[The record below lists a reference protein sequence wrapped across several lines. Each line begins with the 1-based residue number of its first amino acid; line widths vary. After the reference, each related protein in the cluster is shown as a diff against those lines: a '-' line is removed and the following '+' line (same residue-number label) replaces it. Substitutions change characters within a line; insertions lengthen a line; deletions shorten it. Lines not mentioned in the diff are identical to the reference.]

1 MKRFVTLM
9 WVILISIM
17 NYAQTPQVSIPIT
30 INDGA
35 GGSQVLYF
43 GLDPAATDGI
53 DVGLGEAVL
62 PPLPPTG
69 VFDARLNL
77 PNGTESSLRDY
88 RQGSNSYSGSES
100 YKLQYQ
106 VGTGSVINIVWNFMP
121 GVTGRLQDVILGN
134 IIDVNMSGSGS
145 YQVTNLALNQ
155 LNMTITYT
163 PPTLNLPANGATNQW
178 LTTTFTWNSVTNATK
193 YGLYVA
199 TNSDFSNI
207 VFSDTTITGTS
218 KTLTSALNTYTIY
231 YWRII
236 GISENGRAIYS
247 ETRSFTTAKPIFWAN
262 LQWPDQATIEVGGS
276 MTAYAQ
282 IWIDGITA
290 GAGPGSGISAWIGY
304 STSNTNPNTW
314 TNWVPATYNVN
325 VGDNDEYMAS
335 IGSDLPAG
343 TYYFASRFQFAGGA
357 YYYGGFNNGEWN
369 GTTNISGVLTI
380 TTPLPGIP
388 NPLTPGNGS
397 TGIGISPM
405 FIWNT
410 AANATLYRLQ
420 IATDAGFS
428 NIVFNDSTITDST
441 YTLTTELNYNTQ
453 YFWRINAKN
462 AAGTSNFSGTQSF
475 TTVRGIGWANLQFP
489 PSAEISVGGNATF
502 YARVYVSGITEPAG
516 QGSNIEGWIGYS
528 TTNTDPSTWTDWVP
542 ATYNADYDNNDEY
555 MATFGSTLPA
565 GTYYV
570 ASKFRYLSTEGGPP
584 NKYGGYS
591 EGGGGFWDGV
601 NNISSVLTVTSAVPP
616 AAPTLVSPVN
626 GATAQSTLPTLEW
639 NASSGATS
647 YRLIIATD
655 AEFSDIV
662 YNDSTITDT
671 SKTLTSALQN
681 YKTYYWKVSAKSAG
695 GTSAYSVAWN
705 FRTIAV
711 IGWANF
717 QAPNTL
723 TLNVGSG
730 DIFYARVYA
739 QNITDAAGQGS
750 GISAWIGYSTTNTD
764 PSTWTE
770 WVPATYINDQGNN
783 DQYRAYLGNTLPVGT
798 YYIAS
803 RFALSVTDGGPAYVY
818 GGYSSGGGGF
828 WNGTTYIS
836 GVLTIRLPIP
846 STPSLTAPVYNAT
859 GVSTLPTFTWTSVS
873 YAETYRLQVATDQNF
888 TNIIF
893 DDSTLTATSKTLT
906 SALENNRLYYWRVN
920 AKNASGTSSYTGA
933 YKFTTE
939 AAIGWANLQHPSS
952 TVINTG
958 GSATFYSRVYAQ
970 NITEATGQ
978 GAGITGW
985 IGYST
990 TNTNPNTWTNWVPA
1004 TYNTDQGNNDE
1015 YQAIIGSTLSAGTYY
1030 VASRFQ
1036 LGSGSYVYGGYSIG
1050 GGGYWDGTNYI
1061 SATLTIS
1068 LQAPEAPTLVTP
1080 VNNATGV
1087 GTLPTLTWNASANAT
1102 SYRLIISTKA
1112 DFTDVVYNDS
1122 TITDTSKTLTSALQN
1137 NKQYYWKV
1145 NAKNGS
1151 GTSSYSTTW
1160 NFTTVAVIGWAN
1172 LQFPGSASIDLGGS
1186 ATYYSRVY
1194 AQNITEPSGQGAG
1207 ITAWIGY
1214 STTNTNPNT
1223 WTNWVPAT
1231 YNTDQGNN
1239 DEYQAVL
1246 GSTLPSGTYY
1256 VASRFQLG
1264 STEIPA
1270 NYVYG
1275 GYSTDGGGYWD
1286 GTNYVSATLSVSV
1299 PAPSAPT
1306 LVSPLNNST
1315 GISTLPTLT
1324 WNASANATSYRLI
1337 IATKADFTDV
1347 VYNDSTIT
1355 DTSKTLTSALLN
1367 NKQYY
1372 WKVNA
1377 KNGSGTSSYS
1387 TTWNFTTVAV
1397 IGWANLQWPPN
1408 ANISSDSSVTVY
1420 ARIWVY
1426 GITDQP
1432 GAGPGILGWIGY
1444 STTNSNPANW
1454 TNWIPAVYNVD
1465 AGNDDEYMAAI
1476 GNNLPAGTYYYA
1488 SRFNLNS
1495 GEYKYGGYNEAGGGF
1510 WDSTNNVS
1518 GVLVVNSPLPTAPEQ
1533 LLPLNNS
1540 YNQTLTLQF
1549 KWSSVPSAINY
1560 RLQVATDQGFAN
1572 VIYNDSTLT
1581 DTTVTLSNVLLNSTI
1596 YYWRVR
1602 AKNISGNGPFSVIWN
1617 FKTISEIPI
1626 ISNLWQ
1632 LNSGNGTLPGWFST
1646 NNTERGIAFGST
1658 NSKLE
1663 SDDRLFITSTNGG
1676 IFIRILNASNGAE
1689 VGSLNNTG
1697 ITGGALPISDVETT
1711 ADGKILVCNL
1721 TENASLSPFKIYL
1734 WNSETSVPSNII
1746 NWLSSDAVKLGDKFT
1761 VTGSYSD
1768 NSAVIYA
1775 ASETNGIN
1783 KLYKWTMSGGAFTNN
1798 PTIINL
1804 TGVEE
1809 VPAPSASVGPL
1820 PNGDFYWKASMMKL
1834 RKYTSTGSLIDT
1846 IPSAVVP
1853 LQGNA
1858 VRYVGKVNNKEY
1870 AVIFQYGNIN
1880 ENARIIEVSDNNY
1893 SQAISLETTPTLGMN
1908 PNIYGFGDVTVRINQ
1923 NGSADIYVL
1932 STNNGIGRYQTIQ
1945 PIPVELSS
1953 FNAIANG
1960 DNVTLHWSTATES
1973 NSREFI
1979 IERMDGKDTEWKI
1992 IGKVDAKGSS
2002 VSQTDYSY
2010 KDEHLMEGIHEYRL
2024 KMVDVDGT
2032 FSYSQV
2038 INVETGNPTSYLL
2051 MQNYPNPFNPS
2062 TSISYQLSENSK
2074 VRLTIYDITGREIA
2088 ILIDKQ
2094 QDAGYYRIDFN
2105 ASNLTSG
2112 IYFYELIAGDFR
2124 DVKKLVL
2131 MK

>member
-1112 DFTDVVYNDS
+1112 
-1122 TITDTSKTLTSALQN
+1122 
-1137 NKQYYWKV
+1137 
-1145 NAKNGS
+1145 
-1151 GTSSYSTTW
+1151 
-1160 NFTTVAVIGWAN
+1160 
-1172 LQFPGSASIDLGGS
+1172 
-1186 ATYYSRVY
+1186 
-1194 AQNITEPSGQGAG
+1194 
-1207 ITAWIGY
+1207 
-1214 STTNTNPNT
+1214 
-1223 WTNWVPAT
+1223 
-1231 YNTDQGNN
+1231 
-1239 DEYQAVL
+1239 
-1246 GSTLPSGTYY
+1246 
-1256 VASRFQLG
+1256 
-1264 STEIPA
+1264 
-1270 NYVYG
+1270 
-1275 GYSTDGGGYWD
+1275 
-1286 GTNYVSATLSVSV
+1286 
-1299 PAPSAPT
+1299 
-1306 LVSPLNNST
+1306 
-1315 GISTLPTLT
+1315 
-1324 WNASANATSYRLI
+1324 
-1337 IATKADFTDV
+1337 
-1347 VYNDSTIT
+1347 
-1355 DTSKTLTSALLN
+1355 
-1367 NKQYY
+1367 
-1372 WKVNA
+1372 
-1377 KNGSGTSSYS
+1377 
-1387 TTWNFTTVAV
+1387 
-1397 IGWANLQWPPN
+1397 
-1408 ANISSDSSVTVY
+1408 
-1420 ARIWVY
+1420 
-1426 GITDQP
+1426 
-1432 GAGPGILGWIGY
+1432 
-1444 STTNSNPANW
+1444 
-1454 TNWIPAVYNVD
+1454 
-1465 AGNDDEYMAAI
+1465 
-1476 GNNLPAGTYYYA
+1476 
-1488 SRFNLNS
+1488 
-1495 GEYKYGGYNEAGGGF
+1495 
-1510 WDSTNNVS
+1510 
-1518 GVLVVNSPLPTAPEQ
+1518 
-1533 LLPLNNS
+1533 
-1540 YNQTLTLQF
+1540 
-1549 KWSSVPSAINY
+1549 
-1560 RLQVATDQGFAN
+1560 
-1572 VIYNDSTLT
+1572 
-1581 DTTVTLSNVLLNSTI
+1581 
-1596 YYWRVR
+1596 
-1602 AKNISGNGPFSVIWN
+1602 
-1617 FKTISEIPI
+1617 
-1626 ISNLWQ
+1626 
-1632 LNSGNGTLPGWFST
+1632 
-1646 NNTERGIAFGST
+1646 
-1658 NSKLE
+1658 
-1663 SDDRLFITSTNGG
+1663 
-1676 IFIRILNASNGAE
+1676 
-1689 VGSLNNTG
+1689 
-1697 ITGGALPISDVETT
+1697 
-1711 ADGKILVCNL
+1711 
-1721 TENASLSPFKIYL
+1721 
-1734 WNSETSVPSNII
+1734 
-1746 NWLSSDAVKLGDKFT
+1746 
-1761 VTGSYSD
+1761 
-1768 NSAVIYA
+1768 
-1775 ASETNGIN
+1775 
-1783 KLYKWTMSGGAFTNN
+1783 
-1798 PTIINL
+1798 
-1804 TGVEE
+1804 
-1809 VPAPSASVGPL
+1809 
-1820 PNGDFYWKASMMKL
+1820 
-1834 RKYTSTGSLIDT
+1834 
-1846 IPSAVVP
+1846 
-1853 LQGNA
+1853 
-1858 VRYVGKVNNKEY
+1858 
-1870 AVIFQYGNIN
+1870 
-1880 ENARIIEVSDNNY
+1880 
-1893 SQAISLETTPTLGMN
+1893 
-1908 PNIYGFGDVTVRINQ
+1908 
-1923 NGSADIYVL
+1923 
-1932 STNNGIGRYQTIQ
+1932 
-1945 PIPVELSS
+1945 
-1953 FNAIANG
+1953 
-1960 DNVTLHWSTATES
+1960 
-1973 NSREFI
+1973 
-1979 IERMDGKDTEWKI
+1979 
-1992 IGKVDAKGSS
+1992 
-2002 VSQTDYSY
+2002 
-2010 KDEHLMEGIHEYRL
+2010 
-2024 KMVDVDGT
+2024 
-2032 FSYSQV
+2032 
-2038 INVETGNPTSYLL
+2038 
-2051 MQNYPNPFNPS
+2051 
-2062 TSISYQLSENSK
+2062 
-2074 VRLTIYDITGREIA
+2074 
-2088 ILIDKQ
+2088 
-2094 QDAGYYRIDFN
+2094 
-2105 ASNLTSG
+2105 
-2112 IYFYELIAGDFR
+2112 
-2124 DVKKLVL
+2124 
-2131 MK
+2131 

>member
-1 MKRFVTLM
+1 
-9 WVILISIM
+9 
-17 NYAQTPQVSIPIT
+17 
-30 INDGA
+30 
-35 GGSQVLYF
+35 
-43 GLDPAATDGI
+43 
-53 DVGLGEAVL
+53 
-62 PPLPPTG
+62 
-69 VFDARLNL
+69 
-77 PNGTESSLRDY
+77 
-88 RQGSNSYSGSES
+88 
-100 YKLQYQ
+100 
-106 VGTGSVINIVWNFMP
+106 
-121 GVTGRLQDVILGN
+121 
-134 IIDVNMSGSGS
+134 
-145 YQVTNLALNQ
+145 
-155 LNMTITYT
+155 
-163 PPTLNLPANGATNQW
+163 
-178 LTTTFTWNSVTNATK
+178 
-193 YGLYVA
+193 
-199 TNSDFSNI
+199 
-207 VFSDTTITGTS
+207 
-218 KTLTSALNTYTIY
+218 
-231 YWRII
+231 
-236 GISENGRAIYS
+236 
-247 ETRSFTTAKPIFWAN
+247 
-262 LQWPDQATIEVGGS
+262 
-276 MTAYAQ
+276 
-282 IWIDGITA
+282 
-290 GAGPGSGISAWIGY
+290 
-304 STSNTNPNTW
+304 
-314 TNWVPATYNVN
+314 
-325 VGDNDEYMAS
+325 
-335 IGSDLPAG
+335 
-343 TYYFASRFQFAGGA
+343 
-357 YYYGGFNNGEWN
+357 
-369 GTTNISGVLTI
+369 
-380 TTPLPGIP
+380 
-388 NPLTPGNGS
+388 
-397 TGIGISPM
+397 
-405 FIWNT
+405 
-410 AANATLYRLQ
+410 
-420 IATDAGFS
+420 
-428 NIVFNDSTITDST
+428 
-441 YTLTTELNYNTQ
+441 
-453 YFWRINAKN
+453 
-462 AAGTSNFSGTQSF
+462 
-475 TTVRGIGWANLQFP
+475 
-489 PSAEISVGGNATF
+489 
-502 YARVYVSGITEPAG
+502 
-516 QGSNIEGWIGYS
+516 
-528 TTNTDPSTWTDWVP
+528 
-542 ATYNADYDNNDEY
+542 
-555 MATFGSTLPA
+555 
-565 GTYYV
+565 
-570 ASKFRYLSTEGGPP
+570 
-584 NKYGGYS
+584 
-591 EGGGGFWDGV
+591 
-601 NNISSVLTVTSAVPP
+601 
-616 AAPTLVSPVN
+616 
-626 GATAQSTLPTLEW
+626 
-639 NASSGATS
+639 
-647 YRLIIATD
+647 
-655 AEFSDIV
+655 
-662 YNDSTITDT
+662 
-671 SKTLTSALQN
+671 
-681 YKTYYWKVSAKSAG
+681 
-695 GTSAYSVAWN
+695 
-705 FRTIAV
+705 
-711 IGWANF
+711 
-717 QAPNTL
+717 
-723 TLNVGSG
+723 
-730 DIFYARVYA
+730 
-739 QNITDAAGQGS
+739 
-750 GISAWIGYSTTNTD
+750 
-764 PSTWTE
+764 
-770 WVPATYINDQGNN
+770 
-783 DQYRAYLGNTLPVGT
+783 
-798 YYIAS
+798 
-803 RFALSVTDGGPAYVY
+803 
-818 GGYSSGGGGF
+818 
-828 WNGTTYIS
+828 
-836 GVLTIRLPIP
+836 
-846 STPSLTAPVYNAT
+846 
-859 GVSTLPTFTWTSVS
+859 
-873 YAETYRLQVATDQNF
+873 
-888 TNIIF
+888 
-893 DDSTLTATSKTLT
+893 
-906 SALENNRLYYWRVN
+906 
-920 AKNASGTSSYTGA
+920 
-933 YKFTTE
+933 
-939 AAIGWANLQHPSS
+939 
-952 TVINTG
+952 
-958 GSATFYSRVYAQ
+958 
-970 NITEATGQ
+970 
-978 GAGITGW
+978 
-985 IGYST
+985 
-990 TNTNPNTWTNWVPA
+990 
-1004 TYNTDQGNNDE
+1004 
-1015 YQAIIGSTLSAGTYY
+1015 
-1030 VASRFQ
+1030 
-1036 LGSGSYVYGGYSIG
+1036 
-1050 GGGYWDGTNYI
+1050 
-1061 SATLTIS
+1061 
-1068 LQAPEAPTLVTP
+1068 
-1080 VNNATGV
+1080 
-1087 GTLPTLTWNASANAT
+1087 
-1102 SYRLIISTKA
+1102 
-1112 DFTDVVYNDS
+1112 
-1122 TITDTSKTLTSALQN
+1122 
-1137 NKQYYWKV
+1137 
-1145 NAKNGS
+1145 
-1151 GTSSYSTTW
+1151 
-1160 NFTTVAVIGWAN
+1160 
-1172 LQFPGSASIDLGGS
+1172 
-1186 ATYYSRVY
+1186 
-1194 AQNITEPSGQGAG
+1194 
-1207 ITAWIGY
+1207 
-1214 STTNTNPNT
+1214 
-1223 WTNWVPAT
+1223 
-1231 YNTDQGNN
+1231 
-1239 DEYQAVL
+1239 
-1246 GSTLPSGTYY
+1246 
-1256 VASRFQLG
+1256 
-1264 STEIPA
+1264 
-1270 NYVYG
+1270 
-1275 GYSTDGGGYWD
+1275 GYSTDGGGIWD
-1286 GTNYVSATLSVSV
+1286 GTTYVSATLSVAV

-1324 WNASANATSYRLI
+1324 WNASTNATSYRLI
-1337 IATKADFTDV
+1337 IATNSDFTDV

-1355 DTSKTLTSALLN
+1355 DTSKTLSAALQN

-1420 ARIWVY
+1420 TRIWVN

-1602 AKNISGNGPFSVIWN
+1602 AKNISGNGPFSAIWN

-1626 ISNLWQ
+1626 VSNLWQ